1 VLTPPTCGVIIGEP
15 NCREESEMKL
25 LERFTTAA
33 VLVAAVLVIWVTVRD
48 RVLPGSGRGED
59 PASVAQNLSGKL
71 LPLPP
76 GSPRGK
82 SATVVLVVSSN
93 CHFCS
98 ESMPFYRKLA
108 GVNSASAHEMEMI
121 AIDPENPAE
130 GREYLSGNG
139 VPVAA
144 IISKP
149 LRAMGFMATPTLVLL
164 DKLGRVTHAWVG
176 ELNAHGQK
184 EVLQQLAENCKTC
197 KV

>member
-1 VLTPPTCGVIIGEP
+1 
-15 NCREESEMKL
+15 MKL

-48 RVLPGSGRGED
+48 RVHPGSGRGED
-59 PASVAQNLSGKL
+59 PASVAQSLTGKS

-82 SATVVLVVSSN
+82 SATVVLVVSSS

-98 ESMPFYRKLA
+98 ESMPFYRRLA
-108 GVNSASAHEMEMI
+108 AVDSVSAHEMEMI
-121 AIDPENPAE
+121 AVDPENPAD
-130 GREYLSGNG
+130 GKEYLSRNG

-144 IISKP
+144 IISKS

-164 DKLGRVTHAWVG
+164 DGQGRVTHVWVG

-184 EVLQQLAENCKTC
+184 DVLQQLASNCKVC